1 MRIWIR
7 SPLAILAEDCEGGIV
22 VEDERIVEC
31 LARGSIPSRACDD
44 VFDAS
49 RHVVLPG
56 LVNAHHHF
64 YQTLTRAWALD
75 RGLFDWLQAL
85 YPVWAHL
92 DPHHLEQAA
101 RLALAELLLS
111 GTTTAADHHYVFP
124 DGLAEAIDIE
134 AAAAQSLG
142 MRVTLTRG
150 SMNLSEKDGGLPPQS
165 IVEGRDA
172 ILADSER
179 VIDTLHDRSEGAF
192 VQIALAP
199 CSPFSVTPGIMRET
213 AALAEE
219 KGVRLHTHLGETRDE
234 NRFCEKTFGCRPLDH
249 VEDLGWLTER
259 AWFAHGI
266 HFTDDEISRVGRAG
280 AGIAHCPGSNMV
292 LGSGLCRAPELEEAG
307 SPVGIGVDGSA
318 SQDAS
323 NMIQEVRLALQVE
336 RLRYGA
342 SRVSHRDVLRWATQ
356 GSAACL
362 GRDDIGRIETGRQ
375 ADLALFTLDEPRFSG
390 AHDPLA
396 ALVLCGAHRAD
407 RVMVAGRWRVI
418 DGAIVGLDLE
428 GLMAQHSE
436 AARSLLRAADL

>member
-1 MRIWIR
+1 MRTWIR
-7 SPLAILAEDCEGGIV
+7 SPLAILGDDCDGGIV
-22 VEDERIVEC
+22 IEHGKIVEC
-31 LARGSIPSRACDD
+31 LRRGSVPTSACDH

-64 YQTLTRAWALD
+64 YQALTRSWALD
-75 RGLFDWLQAL
+75 RGLFAWLQTL
-85 YPVWAHL
+85 YPVWARL
-92 DPHHLEQAA
+92 GPRHLETAA

-134 AAAAQSLG
+134 AAVAHSLG

-150 SMNLSEKDGGLPPQS
+150 SMNLSSADGGLPPPS
-165 IVEGRDA
+165 IVEDADA

-179 VIDTLHDRSEGAF
+179 VIDTLHDAAEGAF

-199 CSPFSVTPGIMRET
+199 CSPFSVTPAIMRES
-213 AALAEE
+213 ALLAEE
-219 KGVRLHTHLGETRDE
+219 RGVRLHTHLGETEDE
-234 NRFCEKTFGCRPLDH
+234 NRFCEETFGCRPLDH
-249 VEDLGWLTER
+249 VEELGWLTQR

-266 HFTDDEISRVGRAG
+266 HFTDEEISRVGMSG
-280 AGIAHCPGSNMV
+280 AGIAHCPGSNMI
-292 LGSGLCRAPELEEAG
+292 LGSGLCRGCELEEAG

-318 SQDAS
+318 SQDSS

-336 RLRYGA
+336 RLRYG
-342 SRVSHRDVLRWATQ
+342 SSKVSHRDVLRWATR

-362 GRDDIGRIETGRQ
+362 GRNDIGRIAAGAQ

-418 DGAIVGLDLE
+418 DGAIIGVDLHE
-428 GLMAQHSE
+428 LMAQHDE
-436 AARSLLRAADL
+436 AARALLDAADL

>member
-1 MRIWIR
+1 MRTWIR
-7 SPLAILAEDCEGGIV
+7 YPLAIFADGCEGGVV
-22 VEDERIVEC
+22 VEDDRIVEC
-31 LARGSIPSRACDD
+31 LARKGVPSAACDH

-56 LVNAHHHF
+56 LVNVHHHF
-64 YQTLTRAWALD
+64 YQTLTRSLALD

-85 YPVWAHL
+85 YPVWTHL
-92 DPHHLEQAA
+92 DPRHLEQAA

-124 DGLAEAIDIE
+124 DGLAEAVDIE
-134 AAAAQSLG
+134 AGAARSLG

-150 SMNLSEKDGGLPPQS
+150 SMNLSEEDGGLPPRS
-165 IVEGRDA
+165 IVEDRDA
-172 ILADSER
+172 ILTDSAR
-179 VIDTLHDRSEGAF
+179 VIDSLHEPGEGAF

-199 CSPFSVTPGIMRET
+199 CSPFSVTSDIMRET
-213 AALAEE
+213 AELAED
-219 KGVRLHTHLGETRDE
+219 KGVRLHTHLGETLDE
-234 NRFCEKTFGCRPLDH
+234 NRFCEETFGCRPLDH
-249 VEDLGWLTER
+249 IENLGWLSER

-280 AGIAHCPGSNMV
+280 AGIAHCPGSNMI
-292 LGSGLCRAPELEEAG
+292 LGSGLCRARELEEAG

-323 NMIQEVRLALQVE
+323 NMIQEVRLALQIE

-342 SRVSHRDVLRWATQ
+342 SKVSHRDVLRWATQ

-362 GRDDIGRIETGRQ
+362 GRDDIGRIEAGRQ

-407 RVMVAGRWRVI
+407 RVMVGGRWRVI

-428 GLMAQHSE
+428 RLMAQHTE
-436 AARSLLRAADL
+436 AARSLVRAAGV